1 MWEQYKKTV
10 WGMQVVIG
18 VIAGTVLVLSYL
30 FGAAAFFF
38 ATMQV
43 AAVVGAMWGIRL
55 KGKVDRKTLGA
66 TSRG

>member
-18 VIAGTVLVLSYL
+18 VIAGAVLVLSHS

-55 KGKVDRKTLGA
+55 KGKVARKTLGA

>member
-1 MWEQYKKTV
+1 MWDQYKKTL
-10 WGMQVVIG
+10 WGLQVVIG
-18 VIAGTVLVLSYL
+18 VIAGAVLVLSHSL
-30 FGAAAFFF
+30 GAAAFFF

-55 KGKVDRKTLGA
+55 KDKVTRKTLRA